1 MFSVDGICFFFIVIL
16 FFFTSSILLYALL
29 LEASLQCPLKRL
41 QTSQSSNCDNSVFIK
56 CYFKGEHSVD
66 ILKRIKE
73 KHYFLKV
80 HALRLT
86 NCENVLDILSPE
98 DIERDIFEEKMEE
111 QKIQELLTG
120 EAELLEKG
128 IVG

>member
-1 MFSVDGICFFFIVIL
+1 M
-16 FFFTSSILLYALL
+16 
-29 LEASLQCPLKRL
+29 
-41 QTSQSSNCDNSVFIK
+41 
-56 CYFKGEHSVD
+56 
-66 ILKRIKE
+66 
-73 KHYFLKV
+73 
-80 HALRLT
+80 
-86 NCENVLDILSPE
+86 ENFLDILSPE